1 MKAKKI
7 LIMESGSFKNIG
19 GAAKDSYRLYE
30 ALTEEYSV
38 DLFGDFSRVGS
49 SKPVTK
55 ERFLGT
61 RYDLII
67 MNSIRDV
74 LFVNRYGP
82 THNDTRYIYVDR
94 GGVMLNAPNPLHKKL
109 LPKSLLRQSLLRSM
123 SKWLDCYVAIS
134 PLEYEIAPKFLKR
147 ARVEYIPIA
156 QHKEFRKLNI
166 KKDFRGGI
174 CVGRLDERQKR
185 LSFLIEGISVVIAEN
200 PSLKSRELLRI
211 IGEGRDGDRYRSLVK
226 KLEIERNVKFPGYM
240 SGESLVKAYNNSGF
254 LVSTSEWESYGRNFL
269 EAMACGIPLLINDR
283 INTVVSYKPRKETI
297 VTDGYNGL
305 IYRYG
310 DKADFAKKFALL
322 YTNSTLRSKLA
333 KNAHDY
339 SFKFSFDKVV
349 ERYTSIIDSL

>member
-30 ALTEEYSV
+30 ALAEKYTV
-38 DLFGDFSRVGS
+38 DLFGDFSKVGP

-61 RYDLII
+61 HYDLII
-67 MNSIRDV
+67 LNSIRDV
-74 LFVNRYGP
+74 LFVNRYRV
-82 THNDTRYIYVDR
+82 THKDTRYIYIDR
-94 GGVMLNAPNPLHKKL
+94 GGVMLNAPKPLHKKL
-109 LPKSLLRQSLLRSM
+109 IPKSLLRQALLRSM

-134 PLEYEIAPKFLKR
+134 PLEYEIALKFLKR
-147 ARVEYIPIA
+147 ARIEYIPIA

-174 CVGRLDERQKR
+174 CIGRLDERQKK
-185 LSFLIEGISVVIAEN
+185 LSFLIESISAVVASN
-200 PSLKSRELLRI
+200 PSLKSSELLRI
-211 IGEGRDGDRYRSLVK
+211 IGEGRDEDRYRSLVK
-226 KLEIERNVKFPGYM
+226 KLKIEKNVKFMGYI
-240 SGESLVKAYNNSGF
+240 SGESLVKAYNNAGF

-297 VTDGYNGL
+297 VTEGYNGL

-310 DKADFAKKFALL
+310 DKADFARKFALL
-322 YTNSTLRSKLA
+322 YTNQSLRSKLA
-333 KNAHDY
+333 KNAY
-339 SFKFSFDKVV
+339 SYSSKFSFCKVV
-349 ERYTSIIDSL
+349 DRYISIIDSL